1 MALEAISAHP
11 KLTVRWYGRL
21 LSHMTSWKQEI
32 TMTRH
37 FSRVPLALIPEAT
50 VLGVTDM
57 LLECV
62 TYWRER
68 AQRVAEDRG
77 ACSDAVSAMQ
87 VPIYALSALSTRQS
101 AADAGRLFRLALEL
115 GADPALNHHFLF
127 DGLTALLKHSA
138 LTLGSCSDGPTV
150 LDAIEFPLAVEVS
163 TNAVGQWPQPL
174 DCLNLAAPL
183 DPPPSHDRW
192 VRRVDQLIAA
202 VAANPNGR
210 QEAAAR
216 LAALSVAGLLS
227 PEQSTDFGAAL
238 WSHAAGTSAVLPT
251 GTRFYE
257 HVFVDLPS
265 PSGVDP
271 ASAVKAR
278 LFLEPLRLPE
288 HVDRLEQMR
297 RAGQRPKRDLIPGP
311 DNAVLLLDELLAHE
325 PQAWMV
331 EEKVLFASTTVSHH
345 RAVGEVI
352 SHLLVPAL
360 EPSALTLRR
369 GQRLLALCATGGL
382 ASALPGLVHFAEHFE
397 ELRGPTEDQIYT
409 SILGI
414 SWEDV
419 AYAAEAVA
427 EWARSTSLQ
436 AHTSST
442 SRLVDAL
449 ISVIQLNREVGL
461 VDALAHAKDVLAAG
475 GMSTTQRDRLQRA
488 IRMVFDLS
496 DYKTIDPLSL
506 RAVSIS
512 LVRRGCVR
520 VAQAL
525 MLADPGLAS
534 VDSRDIVKSAAVDP
548 LPEVRGELLK

>member
-1 MALEAISAHP
+1 
-11 KLTVRWYGRL
+11 
-21 LSHMTSWKQEI
+21 
-32 TMTRH
+32 
-37 FSRVPLALIPEAT
+37 
-50 VLGVTDM
+50 
-57 LLECV
+57 
-62 TYWRER
+62 
-68 AQRVAEDRG
+68 
-77 ACSDAVSAMQ
+77 
-87 VPIYALSALSTRQS
+87 
-101 AADAGRLFRLALEL
+101 
-115 GADPALNHHFLF
+115 
-127 DGLTALLKHSA
+127 
-138 LTLGSCSDGPTV
+138 
-150 LDAIEFPLAVEVS
+150 
-163 TNAVGQWPQPL
+163 
-174 DCLNLAAPL
+174 
-183 DPPPSHDRW
+183 
-192 VRRVDQLIAA
+192 
-202 VAANPNGR
+202 
-210 QEAAAR
+210 
-216 LAALSVAGLLS
+216 
-227 PEQSTDFGAAL
+227 
-238 WSHAAGTSAVLPT
+238 
-251 GTRFYE
+251 
-257 HVFVDLPS
+257 
-265 PSGVDP
+265 
-271 ASAVKAR
+271 
-278 LFLEPLRLPE
+278 
-288 HVDRLEQMR
+288 
-297 RAGQRPKRDLIPGP
+297 
-311 DNAVLLLDELLAHE
+311 
-325 PQAWMV
+325 MV